1 MLHSVIRQFLSEVDW
16 GELDYLIID
25 LPPGTGDAAL
35 SLTQSLP
42 LSGGVIVTLPQRVSM
57 EDARRGMEMFRQLNV
72 PILGVVENM
81 SYLELEDGSRL
92 DIFGT
97 GGGAELAREGNVPF
111 LGTIPI
117 DSKVRQGGDS
127 GRPIIVENPQSPAAS
142 ALRSI
147 AEQIAARISVAAVEK
162 RNVVPITIIE

>member
-1 MLHSVIRQFLSEVDW
+1 VEW

-42 LSGGVIVTLPQRVSM
+42 LSGGVIVTLPQQISL

-81 SYLELEDGSRL
+81 SYLELPDGSQM
-92 DIFGT
+92 DIFGS
-97 GGGAELAREGNVPF
+97 GGGERLAKEGNVPF
-111 LGTIPI
+111 LGSIPM
-117 DSKVRQGGDS
+117 DARVRAGGDNGKPVIS
-127 GRPIIVENPQSPAAS
+127 TDPKSPVATS
-142 ALRSI
+142 LRRI
-147 AEQIAARISVAAVEK
+147 AEMIAAKVSVAAFEN
-162 RNVVPITIIE
+162 RTMIPITIVE